1 MFTRKTFHIF
11 RWEYTQKIKSK
22 GFIFSIIFMPTF
34 IIGFTLVPTYF
45 ASRESQ
51 KTTNIAVA
59 DATSFALESLKLK
72 IAESKQSHLFNFLE
86 IPGDDALRADRDGK
100 ELVNKGIVDG
110 YLFLDDSIFAR
121 KTVKYYVKGTGSFES
136 LRQLENALSD
146 VILVEQLR
154 RMNVNVFDVRN
165 VARKIDVEVS
175 QINDES
181 KIMQKYIAAIIF
193 VMMLFFS
200 IFNSGSAFMRGV
212 AEEKN
217 NRVIEVLISSVTPK
231 ELMVGKI
238 LGLGMVGLTQIVIWM
253 LAGMAFGGPMAL
265 SILSPQVIF
274 LFIVYFVLGYF
285 MLAAIFSIIG
295 AVVSSDQDIQQI
307 QGVISAIGV
316 VPVAFAILVLQD
328 PDSMLVNIL
337 SYFPP
342 LTPTLMILRVVISE
356 PPIYHIAGTIVTLI
370 VFLILTM
377 RFSSRVFEV
386 ALLMYGKRPTVKEIW
401 RWYRSKQ

>member
-1 MFTRKTFHIF
+1 MFTKKTLHVF
-11 RWEYTQKIKSK
+11 RWEYIQKIKSK

-59 DATSFALESLKLK
+59 DATSFALEALKLK

-86 IPGDDALRADRDGK
+86 IPADDALRADRDGK

-110 YLFLDDSIFAR
+110 YLFLDDSIFVK

-154 RMNVNVFDVRN
+154 RMNVNVFEVRN
-165 VARKIDVEVS
+165 VTRKIDVEVS

-200 IFNSGSAFMRGV
+200 IFNSGSAFMRGI

-238 LGLGMVGLTQIVIWM
+238 LGLGMVGLTQIIIWM
-253 LAGMAFGGPMAL
+253 LAGFVFGGPMAL

-274 LFIVYFVLGYF
+274 LFVVYFVLGYF

-316 VPVAFAILVLQD
+316 IPVAFAILVLQD

-356 PPIYHIAGTIVTLI
+356 PSVYHIAGTIVTLI

-401 RWYRSKQ
+401 RWYRSK

>member
-1 MFTRKTFHIF
+1 MFTKKTFHIF
-11 RWEYTQKIKSK
+11 LWEYTQKIKSK

-45 ASRESQ
+45 ASRENQ
-51 KTTNIAVA
+51 KTANIAVA

-72 IAESKQSHLFNFLE
+72 IAESNQSHLFNFLE
-86 IPGDDALRADRDGK
+86 IPADDALRADRDGK

-110 YLFLDDSIFAR
+110 YLFLDDSIFAK

-253 LAGMAFGGPMAL
+253 LAGLVFGGPMAL
-265 SILSPQVIF
+265 SILSPQVIS

-285 MLAAIFSIIG
+285 MLASIFSIIG
-295 AVVSSDQDIQQI
+295 AVVSSDQDIQHI

-316 VPVAFAILVLQD
+316 IPVAFAILVLQD
-328 PDSMLVNIL
+328 PDSQLVNIL

-342 LTPTLMILRVVISE
+342 LTPTLMILRIVISE
-356 PPIYHIAGTIVTLI
+356 PPVYHIIGTIVTLI
-370 VFLILTM
+370 IFLILTM

-401 RWYRSKQ
+401 RWYRSR